1 MGNGSGKGSL
11 SPQFLSS
18 SKRFSEAELQDIK
31 KLFISLAYQSRSHGE
46 FVIASVFQ
54 THYGIHG
61 ALGGRLF
68 DLVTQSR
75 EEKHLYYE
83 DLVIAKALYEKGSPE
98 EMDEF
103 MYQLMD
109 LTGNA
114 QIQRAEIEAV
124 LLSILETVLSPKDAV
139 PDASLPEESL
149 QAFLNA
155 ASFTDEVEG
164 DDGPFMSS
172 QNFHKWC
179 TLVPSI
185 KRFLAT
191 LLKSPAPGMVGRQVP
206 SLVVPPDTN
215 PKVVVLRRE
224 HAWHLAGAL
233 QQHEAVMWVLTYH
246 SSTHGLSFNT
256 FLGNVA
262 GVKGSTV
269 LVVRDKAGC
278 VYGGYATQPWE
289 RHSDFY
295 GDMKSF
301 LFTLHPTASVFRP
314 TGANNNLQ
322 WVGKSHLFQCV
333 TL

>member
-11 SPQFLSS
+11 SPEFLSS

-54 THYGIHG
+54 AHYGIHG

-114 QIQRAEIEAV
+114 HIQRAEIEAV

-172 QNFHKWC
+172 QNFQKWC

-185 KRFLAT
+185 KKFLAT
-191 LLKSPAPGMVGRQVP
+191 LLKSPAPG
-206 SLVVPPDTN
+206 
-215 PKVVVLRRE
+215 VL
-224 HAWHLAGAL
+224 
-233 QQHEAVMWVLTYH
+233 
-246 SSTHGLSFNT
+246 N
-256 FLGNVA
+256 
-262 GVKGSTV
+262 
-269 LVVRDKAGC
+269 
-278 VYGGYATQPWE
+278 TQPFILYICFRDYYSRTHDSALSCTLSNVDNVGVWWGPF
-289 RHSDFY
+289 RDGGSSSAISSCTTRY
-295 GDMKSF
+295 KS
-301 LFTLHPTASVFRP
+301 
-314 TGANNNLQ
+314 
-322 WVGKSHLFQCV
+322 
-333 TL
+333 